1 MFPKLILLTTLYI
14 SQFIPTT
21 FFIQAL
27 PVFMR
32 QQEISLDAIGFLSL
46 LILPS
51 GLKFIWSPFI
61 DRYRLGKLGHY
72 RGWIICFQLLLV
84 STMLVTAFLD
94 IQNKLNALLTCMF
107 LASLFSSSQ
116 DIATDGLAIN
126 LLAPEERG
134 LGNAIQS
141 GGNIFGAILGGGVML
156 ILLDKIGWRYSL
168 ITMSIFMLLN
178 LVPILTY
185 QEKSPPQLPKTA
197 FLRSYFQPFVSFLS
211 RPKILP
217 WLFIVLI
224 FMMGDSV
231 TGLMIRPLLVDR
243 GLSLPDIG
251 WILGI
256 VSYTTRIVGAVIAG
270 LLIVKLGRLKSLIMF
285 GLIAAITTLLY
296 IIPATGVSNLFVIYT
311 VCILV
316 NSTQSMAYTALLSA
330 MMDKCEKSTAATDYT
345 IQVSVM
351 FLGGIAATVLSGM
364 LASIMGYAFIF
375 IMSAAVSL
383 FSVFLIFLMMKEYGV
398 SS

>member
-1 MFPKLILLTTLYI
+1 MLPKLILLATLYI

-32 QQEISLDAIGFLSL
+32 QQKMSLDVIGFLGL

-51 GLKFIWSPFI
+51 GLKFLWSPFI

-72 RGWIICFQLLLV
+72 RGWIICFQLLLI
-84 STMLVTAFLD
+84 STMLVTAFID
-94 IQNKLNALLTCMF
+94 IQDNLNAFLTCMF

-116 DIATDGLAIN
+116 DIATDALAVN
-126 LLAPEERG
+126 LLEPQERG

-141 GGNIFGAILGGGVML
+141 GGNIFGAIIGGGVML

-168 ITMSIFMLLN
+168 ITLSIFMLIN
-178 LVPILTY
+178 LVPILIY
-185 QEKSPPQLPKTA
+185 REKSQHQLENST
-197 FLRSYFQPFVSFLS
+197 FFRSYFQPFISFLS
-211 RPKILP
+211 RPKALP
-217 WLFIVLI
+217 WLFVVLLY
-224 FMMGDSV
+224 MMGDSV
-231 TGLMIRPLLVDR
+231 TSLMIRPLLVDR

-256 VSYTTRIVGAVIAG
+256 VSYSARIVSALIAG
-270 LLIVKLGRLKSLIMF
+270 LVIVKLGRIKSLIIF
-285 GLIAAITTLLY
+285 GFIADLTTLLY
-296 IIPATGVSNLFVIYT
+296 IIPAIGVSSLLVLYT
-311 VCILV
+311 VCIIV
-316 NSTQSMAYTALLSA
+316 NATQSMAYTALLSA
-330 MMDKCEKSTAATDYT
+330 MMDKCEKNTAATDYT
-345 IQVSVM
+345 MQVSVM

-364 LASIMGYAFIF
+364 LATTMGYSFIF

-383 FSVFLIFLMMKEYGV
+383 LSVFLITQEYGV